1 MSDSRHQTTDA
12 KDVPRK
18 RTEVESMN
26 TQDGGGYRKLQIY
39 ERSYAAALAVYRMTQ
54 EFPKSE
60 LGGITDQ
67 IRRASVSIPLNIAEG
82 HARKE
87 SQKEF
92 KRFLMMAVG
101 STDEV
106 RVLLDFAKDLG
117 YVDEGR
123 YIKASTEYEEIKKML
138 AVFISKVKA
147 NV

>member
-1 MSDSRHQTTDA
+1 M
-12 KDVPRK
+12 K
-18 RTEVESMN
+18 
-26 TQDGGGYRKLQIY
+26 TQEGGYRKLQIY
-39 ERSYAAALAVYRMTQ
+39 ERSYGAALAVYRMTQ
-54 EFPKSE
+54 EFPKEE
-60 LGGITDQ
+60 LNGITDQ

-82 HARKE
+82 YAKKE

-117 YVDEGR
+117 YVSDVKHE
-123 YIKASTEYEEIKKML
+123 KASAEYDEIGKMLTGFIKK
-138 AVFISKVKA
+138 IKD